1 MDESEA
7 EASAAVLSTRSIIY
21 LIELI
26 PDVFLIVWADSD
38 SSVVNPTLQPISVVS
53 GANLD
58 RAVFCELCCVVEEQ
72 E

>member
-26 PDVFLIVWADSD
+26 PDVFLIVWTDPD
-38 SSVVNPTLQPISVVS
+38 SSVVNPTVQPISVVS

-58 RAVFCELCCVVEEQ
+58 RALLGELCCVVEEQ